1 MKSITTAIV
10 FSIFLSSGCRHTE
23 IKSESAGTL
32 RVKVVPLITE
42 TVSIPV
48 HTSGILVTAEEL
60 KLSFKTG
67 GIVAK
72 IIVREGEKV
81 RKGDLL
87 ASLNL
92 LEINAS
98 AEQARNGYDKA
109 LRDYIRAENLLK
121 DGSTS
126 LEKKQNA
133 ETAMNIAKNSLE
145 IAQFNL
151 KHSRIEAP
159 DNGIVMK
166 QFVKENELVS
176 SGYPV
181 FLFGSSGRYW
191 KVEAGLADRDIIRI
205 NPGDSAEVFFDA
217 WPGIK
222 FSALVDGIGEIS
234 NPYTG
239 TFKTELILKDAG
251 YRLISG
257 FVASADIFP
266 SVKKAFAMVPLGS
279 VVEADGL
286 HGYIYIVNSR
296 MEARKVYVDIASITG
311 TMAAVTGIP
320 SGVSEIVS
328 EGAAYLR
335 DGVKVEV
342 VK

>member
-1 MKSITTAIV
+1 
-10 FSIFLSSGCRHTE
+10 
-23 IKSESAGTL
+23 
-32 RVKVVPLITE
+32 
-42 TVSIPV
+42 VSIPV
-48 HTSGILVTAEEL
+48 HTTGILFTSEEL

-72 IIVREGEKV
+72 IFVREGDKV

-92 LEINAS
+92 LEINAN
-98 AEQARNGYDKA
+98 AEQAKIGYDKA
-109 LRDYIRAENLLK
+109 VRDYIRAENLLK
-121 DGSTS
+121 EGATT

-151 KHSRIEAP
+151 QHSRIDAP
-159 DNGIVMK
+159 DNGIIMK

-181 FLFGSSGRYW
+181 FLFGYSGKYW
-191 KVEAGLADRDIIRI
+191 KVEAGLPDRDIIKI
-205 NPGDSAEVFFDA
+205 NPGDSAVVRFDA
-217 WPGIK
+217 YPGVR
-222 FSALVDGIGEIS
+222 FSAMVDQVGEMS

-239 TFKTELILKDAG
+239 TYEAELTLKDAG
-251 YRLISG
+251 YRLVSG

-266 SVKKAFAMVPLGS
+266 SVKKSCTMVPVGS
-279 VVEADGL
+279 IVEADGL
-286 HGYIYIVNSR
+286 HGYIYIVNSE
-296 MEARKVYVDIASITG
+296 MKARKIYVEITVITG
-311 TMAAVTGIP
+311 DKAAVTGIP
-320 SGVSEIVS
+320 AGVNEIVS

-335 DGVKVEV
+335 DGVAVEIV
-342 VK
+342 R